1 MPFDGAQPINSSNIK
16 LGVLPLKQALA
27 PLKMKPLGPLGPLH
41 INMSKQ
47 NQYIQQIKECS
58 IRIERLIKEKKELE
72 TRINNSTDNC
82 KLIIEE
88 KTQLEQQLV
97 DLNKKYTNIRKLLQ
111 KINSTN
117 INTHKRITNG
127 NKKLSEENDKL
138 SEKNNKLSEENNKLS
153 EENNK
158 LSEENIKLQKC
169 CNAVQY
175 VSKQSHKNNRS
186 TNINRSVSNPSSNYT
201 VLHRKNLLAHTPL
214 TRNNRSSNSN
224 LARIPN
230 INKNNN
236 LTKKRLIPNNIRKY
250 ENSLR
255 YQLYNNNERK
265 ISIDINNIIKN
276 LINIINTNRDI
287 QIIDKDTLIKSNK
300 AIKELLQL
308 FAVLHSIIRYIIIR
322 YSDSAYRQTIDELFR
337 SNNVIDSHT
346 NTYYDYEAIS
356 KKFTDNMNNSAF
368 LLHHI
373 IDLLK
378 KKPKY
383 APKINQNQNIV
394 HDYLHTYNTVVNG
407 YNYYI
412 EMLKNVKKNQNQNQ
426 NQN

>member
-97 DLNKKYTNIRKLLQ
+97 DLNKKYINIRQVLL
-111 KINSTN
+111 KINTTN

-138 SEKNNKLSEENNKLS
+138 SEENDKLSDDND
-153 EENNK
+153 K

-186 TNINRSVSNPSSNYT
+186 TNINRSVSNASSNYT

-230 INKNNN
+230 INNKNNS
-236 LTKKRLIPNNIRKY
+236 TKKRLIPNNIRKY
-250 ENSLR
+250 ANYLR
-255 YQLYNNNERK
+255 YQSYNKNERK
-265 ISIDINNIIKN
+265 ISDDINNIIKN

-287 QIIDKDTLIKSNK
+287 KIIDKGTLIKSNK
-300 AIKELLQL
+300 VIKELLQL

-322 YSDSAYRQTIDELFR
+322 YSDSTYRQTIDKLFR
-337 SNNVIDSHT
+337 SNNIIYSHT

-368 LLHHI
+368 LLKHI
-373 IDLLK
+373 NDLLM

-383 APKINQNQNIV
+383 DPKINQNKNIV

-426 NQN
+426 NKNQNQN